1 VTAPFTDVTTTRD
14 LQVRARVSA
23 GAERVLTRDRQHRI
37 SPQNVVAHFVQ
48 HGDEAWELRCV
59 RVVGGIVRP
68 LSGTVGVV
76 TTPRVFWGCELGT
89 APQWLRDFVD
99 QHRPQETER

>member
-1 VTAPFTDVTTTRD
+1 MDVTTTRD
-14 LQVRARVSA
+14 LQVRAKVS
-23 GAERVLTRDRQHRI
+23 GAAPVLTRDRQHRI

-48 HGDEAWELRCV
+48 HGDEAWRLRSV
-59 RVVGGIVRP
+59 RVVGCIIRP
-68 LSGTVGVV
+68 ISGLVSVI
-76 TTPRVFWGCELGT
+76 TTPRVFWGHELDR